1 MQFFVLHHLLPALK
15 GRFLLILKPVLR
27 SSVLFSFSSHIAIA
41 PDMTSNNL
49 SPKPKEIISPKS
61 TYFETLGE
69 RYFVIQ
75 RSLLSGATGG
85 FLNPFFSTSHLGLK
99 DTWETKPGNSFTYPF
114 SFLRAVSFSFGSN
127 TSWESPL
134 P

>member
-27 SSVLFSFSSHIAIA
+27 SSVFFSFSSHIAIA

-49 SPKPKEIISPKS
+49 SPKPKEIISAKS
-61 TYFETLGE
+61 LKDTLGE

-75 RSLLSGATGG
+75 RSPLSGATGG

-127 TSWESPL
+127 TSWDSPL